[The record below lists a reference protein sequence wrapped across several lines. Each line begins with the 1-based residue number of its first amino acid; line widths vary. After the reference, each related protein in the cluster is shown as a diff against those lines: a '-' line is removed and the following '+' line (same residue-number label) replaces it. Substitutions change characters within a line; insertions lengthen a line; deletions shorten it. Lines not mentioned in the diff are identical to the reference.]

1 VAAIAQRASTDRDAK
16 ASLLRPVLRDRAL
29 GLGSKAAFRRR
40 NELFK
45 RQGEWSFAATSPDLM
60 PGHTTLVLGGWHQVF
75 LNGEIVSGN
84 VSFYD

>member
-1 VAAIAQRASTDRDAK
+1 
-16 ASLLRPVLRDRAL
+16 
-29 GLGSKAAFRRR
+29 
-40 NELFK
+40 
-45 RQGEWSFAATSPDLM
+45 M